1 MRIDVQTH
9 HMPAA
14 YVKALQGRSA
24 YPRFEKKGDQWWAL
38 GTPHDT
44 LPMAPKLLTLS
55 MKVEEMEASGV
66 DFSLLSINIPGPD
79 LAPDPREADDLARIS
94 NDGIAE
100 AAAAHPGK
108 LRGVANL
115 GYGDMKAAARE
126 LERCLKDL
134 NFAAL
139 QVFAY
144 VGAKRPLD
152 APELDPI
159 WAILEER
166 GAPLVLHP
174 GPSPAS
180 PIYADHWLGPM
191 VGFLFDESLAA
202 LRLILGGV
210 LERHPRLKVLLPH
223 GGATLPLL
231 IGRVDSLSQR
241 YRDDK
246 SLALPHPPSHYFA
259 RFHTDT
265 VVHSREGL
273 AFALQQMGAGRVMFA
288 TDSPWV
294 PMKRHVEIVES
305 LGLTPAEAGEV
316 WSGTAKA
323 FFGL

>member
-38 GTPHDT
+38 GTPHDR
-44 LPMAPKLLTLS
+44 LPMAPKLLDLS
-55 MKVEEMEASGV
+55 LKIEEMDASGV
-66 DFSLLSINIPGPD
+66 GLSLLSINIPGPD
-79 LAPDPREADDLARIS
+79 LAGPREADDLARIA

-100 AAAAHPGK
+100 AAAAHPKK

-115 GYGDMKAAARE
+115 GYGDMGAAARE

-139 QVFAY
+139 QVFTY
-144 VGAKRPLD
+144 VGGKRPLD
-152 APELDPI
+152 APEFEPL

-180 PIYADHWLGPM
+180 PVYSDHWLGPL
-191 VGFLFDESLAA
+191 VGFLFDESLMA
-202 LRLILGGV
+202 LRLIMGGV

-223 GGATLPLL
+223 AGATLPVL

-241 YRDDK
+241 YRDDR
-246 SLALPHPPSHYFA
+246 SLTLPHPPSHYFA

-265 VVHSREGL
+265 VSHSKEGL
-273 AFALQQMGAGRVMFA
+273 AFALQQMGAGRMMFA

-294 PMKRHVEIVES
+294 PMKRHIEIVES
-305 LGLTPAEAGEV
+305 LGLPAGEAEKI
-316 WSGTAKA
+316 WGGTART